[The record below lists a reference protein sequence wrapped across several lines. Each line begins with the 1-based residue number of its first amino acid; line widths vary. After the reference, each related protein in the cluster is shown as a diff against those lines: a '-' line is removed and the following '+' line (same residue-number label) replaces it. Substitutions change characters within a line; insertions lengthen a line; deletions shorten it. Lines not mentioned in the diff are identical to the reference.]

1 MLDPDNLAAGGLPVI
16 TDPDPI
22 NNATFVYHI
31 DLFLV
36 ALLACVVVSR
46 LPQAIALFSSSDWYN
61 GHFFRYVPYRRSKT
75 IVQGF
80 KEAYPPPLKGQ
91 WSEDSHSSATSHTT
105 GSSSKL
111 KRLDKRG
118 AEIVP
123 IYPTHIA
130 SCMRIL
136 RPLIAPLRAR
146 IVPGYSV
153 GQFLIMTIYFWV
165 LTYASF
171 YKSNL
176 FLEADRTGWVA
187 IAQLPF
193 IFALSQKNNLLGWFM
208 GLGYEKVS
216 SLCLCNNYEL
226 TSPKLNFLHRFAGRL
241 IVLAANIHSIH
252 YC

>member
-1 MLDPDNLAAGGLPVI
+1 MSTPSMDDTLAAGGLPVI
-16 TDPDPI
+16 TPPDLV
-22 NNATFVYHI
+22 NDATFVYHV

-61 GHFFRYVPYRRSKT
+61 GHFFRYVPYRRSTT
-75 IVQGF
+75 IVQAL
-80 KEAYPPPLKGQ
+80 KATHPPPMKGQ
-91 WSEDSHSSATSHTT
+91 WSEDSHSSATSHT
-105 GSSSKL
+105 SASSKL
-111 KRLDKRG
+111 KRLDKHG
-118 AEIVP
+118 AQIVP

-130 SCMRIL
+130 SCMRFL
-136 RPLIAPLRAR
+136 RPIIAPLRAR

-153 GQFLIMTIYFWV
+153 AQFLIMTIYFWV

-193 IFALSQKNNLLGWFM
+193 IFALSQKNNLLGWLM
-208 GLGYEKVS
+208 GVGYEKVG
-216 SLCLCNNYEL
+216 
-226 TSPKLNFLHRFAGRL
+226 HFAS
-241 IVLAANIHSIH
+241 AMTTMD
-252 YC
+252 